1 VELILISCCTN
12 YKQSS
17 ASERESRHIGCE
29 VLQQCKSEYAIHAI
43 FRDVLRF
50 FAELEKSMSAAAF
63 AAAR

>member
-1 VELILISCCTN
+1 MKSILISCGTN

-17 ASERESRHIGCE
+17 APERESRHIACE
-29 VLQQCKSEYAIHAI
+29 VLQQCKSDRAIHANLP
-43 FRDVLRF
+43 RVLRF